1 MIIHT
6 KKHKKLKQNVNNKLD
21 TTKYFNSLRKL
32 SLLYKDVN
40 FNLSN
45 NSYYKHHKHNQHK
58 KVLYINSWVKLN
70 NNKIIHRNFGDDLN
84 YYFLSQIIDTNKQIK
99 FYNKNNKENYLT
111 IGSIISDTLV
121 DNKTIIWGSGI
132 ISENRSFTKKPS
144 KILAVRGPKTR
155 NVLLQHNI
163 DCPEV
168 YGDPALLLPYY
179 YYPYVQ
185 KKYKIGIIPHWTH
198 INDES
203 LNKFKN
209 NDNIIIINFNNY
221 DNWQSVIKQMLNC
234 KFIVSESLHGLIIS
248 DAYKIPNYYVSFG
261 ELKQDFKYEDYFL
274 SIGKT
279 PYKPYQITN
288 NTTINDLL
296 NLQNSVDNTF
306 NINLWK
312 LINVCPFKL
321 KNLNMHNKVKKYT
334 NKVLLCCI
342 AKMENNYIREFVEY
356 YKRIG
361 FDNICLYDNN
371 DINGEHFENVI
382 GDYIKSG
389 FVIIKNIRGKKMAQ
403 IPSYTE
409 CYNEYKDQYDWIAFF
424 DIDEFLY
431 IDNNLSI
438 KQFLSKDM
446 YNDRGINC
454 IRVCWK
460 QYDDSGIIK
469 TNGNYSV
476 TKFKSYLPLDRKDS
490 VQTKIIIKTVLDNI
504 KFTSTHGV
512 LHDKRVKCVDTAGN
526 LTENAI
532 NIMKPTWSNACL
544 KHYRFKTIEEY
555 VLNKMVRL
563 WPTTY
568 KNGGKD
574 GLTLDMFFRFNQRT
588 QEKENYAKQLLTKK
602 L

>member
-1 MIIHT
+1 
-6 KKHKKLKQNVNNKLD
+6 
-21 TTKYFNSLRKL
+21 
-32 SLLYKDVN
+32 
-40 FNLSN
+40 
-45 NSYYKHHKHNQHK
+45 
-58 KVLYINSWVKLN
+58 
-70 NNKIIHRNFGDDLN
+70 
-84 YYFLSQIIDTNKQIK
+84 
-99 FYNKNNKENYLT
+99 
-111 IGSIISDTLV
+111 
-121 DNKTIIWGSGI
+121 
-132 ISENRSFTKKPS
+132 
-144 KILAVRGPKTR
+144 
-155 NVLLQHNI
+155 
-163 DCPEV
+163 
-168 YGDPALLLPYY
+168 
-179 YYPYVQ
+179 
-185 KKYKIGIIPHWTH
+185 
-198 INDES
+198 
-203 LNKFKN
+203 
-209 NDNIIIINFNNY
+209 
-221 DNWQSVIKQMLNC
+221 
-234 KFIVSESLHGLIIS
+234 
-248 DAYKIPNYYVSFG
+248 
-261 ELKQDFKYEDYFL
+261 
-274 SIGKT
+274 
-279 PYKPYQITN
+279 
-288 NTTINDLL
+288 
-296 NLQNSVDNTF
+296 
-306 NINLWK
+306 
-312 LINVCPFKL
+312 
-321 KNLNMHNKVKKYT
+321 
-334 NKVLLCCI
+334 
-342 AKMENNYIREFVEY
+342 MENNYIREFVEY